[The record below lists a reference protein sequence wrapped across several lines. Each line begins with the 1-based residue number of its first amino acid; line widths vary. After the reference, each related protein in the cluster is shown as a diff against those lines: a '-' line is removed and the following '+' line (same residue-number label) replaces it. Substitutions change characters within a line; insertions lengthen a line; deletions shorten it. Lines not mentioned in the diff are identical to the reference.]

1 MNTTERQKDI
11 LKAAFALIAEQGIQ
25 ELTIKN
31 LAKAVGVSEPAL
43 YRHFD
48 SKASILSAIVDEI
61 ISIRNEAWQHTL
73 LDKKPAQECLYSFFL
88 RQAQSFESL
97 PSLVIILYPDMLF
110 RQDLELLGRIRR
122 MIKETG
128 EGVTTMLDKGIAEG
142 SFKKDMDTIA
152 VSIMLIG
159 GFRILVSE
167 WQLNRDHNK
176 KLSLVKNTQEY
187 IHSVLRLISA
197 A

>member
-11 LKAAFALIAEQGIQ
+11 LTAAFSLIANQGIQ

-48 SKASILSAIVDEI
+48 SKASILSAVVDEI
-61 ISIRNEAWQHTL
+61 ITIRNKAWNDTVAEG
-73 LDKKPAQECLYSFFL
+73 KPAVECLKSFFQ

-97 PSLVIILYPDMLF
+97 PSLAIVLFPDMLF
-110 RQDLELLGRIRR
+110 KQDPDLLERIRF

-128 EGVTTMLDKGIAEG
+128 DRIKRLLDAGIAEG
-142 SFKKDMDTIA
+142 SFKKDMDSRA
-152 VSIMLIG
+152 VSLMLIG

-167 WQLNRDHNK
+167 WQMNREQQKNHT
-176 KLSLVKNTQEY
+176 LVKTTQKY
-187 IHSVLRLISA
+187 MQSILLLITA

>member
-73 LDKKPAQECLYSFFL
+73 LDNKPAQECLYSFFL

-110 RQDLELLGRIRR
+110 RQDLELLWRIRR

-128 EGVTTMLDKGIAEG
+128 DGIKTMLDKGIAEG
-142 SFKKDMDTIA
+142 SFKKDLDTTA

-167 WQLNRDHNK
+167 WQLNRDHIK

>member
-11 LKAAFALIAEQGIQ
+11 LKAAFSLIASQGIQ

-48 SKASILSAIVDEI
+48 SKASILSAVVDEI
-61 ISIRNEAWQHTL
+61 IAIRNEAWHDTVAEG
-73 LDKKPAQECLYSFFL
+73 KSAVECLKSFFI

-97 PSLVIILYPDMLF
+97 PSLVIVLFPDMLF
-110 RQDLELLGRIRR
+110 KQDPDLLERIRS

-128 EGVTTMLDKGIAEG
+128 DRIKKLLDAGIAEG
-142 SFKKDMDTIA
+142 SFKKDLDSRAI
-152 VSIMLIG
+152 SLMLIG
-159 GFRILVSE
+159 GFRMLVSE
-167 WQLNRDHNK
+167 WQMNK
-176 KLSLVKNTQEY
+176 DQYNNLSLAKSTQKY
-187 IHSVLRLISA
+187 MQSILLLITA

>member
-11 LKAAFALIAEQGIQ
+11 LKAAFTLIADLGIQ

-48 SKASILSAIVDEI
+48 SKASILLAIADEI
-61 ISIRNEAWQHTL
+61 FSIRNQAWRNALTENT
-73 LDKKPAQECLYSFFL
+73 PAAECLKRFFL
-88 RQAQSFESL
+88 SQAQSFESM
-97 PSLVIILYPDMLF
+97 PSLVIVLYPDMLF
-110 RQDLELLGRIRR
+110 KQDPLLLERINR
-122 MIKETG
+122 MIKETK
-128 EGVTTMLDKGIAEG
+128 DGIRKILYTGIEEG
-142 SFKKDMDTIA
+142 SFRKDLDADA
-152 VSIMLIG
+152 VAVMLIG
-159 GFRILVSE
+159 GFRVLVSE
-167 WQLNRDHNK
+167 WQITSGHSES
-176 KLSLVKNTQEY
+176 LSLVNATRGH